1 MKYAW
6 IENNTVRD
14 IANGKPVELFHPD
27 IAAKYNT
34 QVPDD
39 IIAGATLIGG
49 AWVNPTP
56 IEHVEPVTPEPTVT
70 EAPKVSPIEFKLLF
84 TTGERI
90 AIKTSTNPIVQDF
103 YEITSDPRLTH
114 VDLGLKSTKD
124 AIAYLVSI
132 NILTQE
138 RADVILTGVTV

>member
-14 IANGKPVELFHPD
+14 IANGNPADLFHPD
-27 IAAKYNT
+27 IAAKYDT

-39 IIAGATLIGG
+39 IIAGATLVDGV
-49 AWVNPTP
+49 WVNPAP
-56 IEHVEPVTPEPTVT
+56 VEPVTPEPT
-70 EAPKVSPIEFKLLF
+70 APVAPTVGPIEFKLLF
-84 TTGERI
+84 TSGERI
-90 AIKTSTNPIVQDF
+90 AIKTSTDPIVQDF

-114 VDLGLKSTKD
+114 VDLGLKSTQD

-132 NILTQE
+132 GILTQE
-138 RADVILTGVTV
+138 RADAILSGVVA

>member
-1 MKYAW
+1 MKYVW

-14 IANGKPVELFHPD
+14 IANGNPAELFHPD
-27 IAAKYNT
+27 IAAKYDT

-39 IIAGATLIGG
+39 IIAGATLVDG
-49 AWVNPTP
+49 AWVNPAP
-56 IEHVEPVTPEPTVT
+56 VEPVTPEAV
-70 EAPKVSPIEFKLLF
+70 APKVSPIEFKLLF
-84 TTGERI
+84 TSPERI
-90 AIKTSTNPIVQDF
+90 AIRTSTDPIVQDF

-124 AIAYLVSI
+124 AIAYLVSVD
-132 NILTQE
+132 ILTQE

>member
-1 MKYAW
+1 MKHAW
-6 IENNTVRD
+6 IENNQVRD
-14 IANGKPVELFHPD
+14 IANGNPAELFHPD
-27 IAAKYNT
+27 IAAKYDT

-39 IIAGATLIGG
+39 VIAGATLVDG

-56 IEHVEPVTPEPTVT
+56 VEPVIPEAV
-70 EAPKVSPIEFKLLF
+70 APKVSPIEFKLLF
-84 TTGERI
+84 TSPERI
-90 AIKTSTNPIVQDF
+90 AIRTSTDPIVQDF

-124 AIAYLVSI
+124 AIAYLVSVD
-132 NILTQE
+132 ILTQE

>member
-14 IANGKPVELFHPD
+14 ITNGSPTELFHPD
-27 IAAKYNT
+27 IAAKYDT

-39 IIAGATLIGG
+39 IVAGAALVDGV
-49 AWVNPTP
+49 WVNPTP

-84 TTGERI
+84 TSPERI
-90 AIKTSTNPIVQDF
+90 AIRTSTDPIVQDF

-124 AIAYLVSI
+124 AIGYLVSVD
-132 NILTQE
+132 ILTQE